1 MTDDE
6 AFWREQER
14 RKKDQLGQPCC
25 TQSGMSWSMIDLP
38 GNFAVVIHGEYDCV
52 NCFHHHIGRSAWR
65 YYSTRLT
72 EEMITTGR
80 TEPALRACLELI
92 AKEEAPEFV
101 LVLGTCPVEVI
112 GDAFHHVVASVS
124 EATGVP
130 MVALR
135 TSGLKL
141 SSQAAMLDWLF
152 STLAAIPAG
161 PPVDRAWERELALL
175 AMEVV
180 FDAHAGGS
188 SAADVFARL
197 RQLAAPATEAS
208 DVRVNLV
215 GMPSTVEGAVPEP
228 VALLAAAGVVVN
240 GVYPEGASLA
250 SWRAVR
256 HAGDNFVVD
265 TTMYPRFLDV
275 LRGYGQRVHEV
286 PLPVGLGPSRS
297 FYETIGRATGAPSA
311 VEAAV
316 NPLATRASEALA
328 ALRSDVAGK
337 RVAIALRMHANY
349 ASDTLA
355 YEGLGEV
362 AAYQE
367 FGFEVELFVQ
377 GPPEEAA
384 RQAFAEGLAARGC
397 TLPFQVFGGPWIL
410 GEKLRSGGF
419 SLAVGSDTVRNE
431 LASVD
436 VPLLTTR
443 ALAPYLTG
451 VVHNVDLIRQ
461 VLARGAR

>member
-25 TQSGMSWSMIDLP
+25 TQSGMSWSMIDVP

-124 EATGVP
+124 EASGIP

-152 STLAAIPAG
+152 ATLAAIPSG

-175 AMEVV
+175 AMEVL
-180 FDAHAGGS
+180 FDAHADGESG
-188 SAADVFARL
+188 AAVFARL
-197 RQLAAPATEAS
+197 RALAQPVADEAA
-208 DVRVNLV
+208 VRVNLV
-215 GMPSTVEGAVPEP
+215 GMPSTVEGGVPEP
-228 VALLAAAGVVVN
+228 IALLGTAGIVVN

-256 HAGDNFVVD
+256 HARESFVVD
-265 TTMYPRFLDV
+265 TSMYPRFLDV
-275 LRGYGQRVHEV
+275 LRGHEQRVHEV
-286 PLPVGLGPSRS
+286 PLPVGLEPSRA
-297 FYETIGRATGAPSA
+297 FYATVGRATGAPSA
-311 VEAAV
+311 VDRAVSEIAA
-316 NPLATRASEALA
+316 RAASALEG
-328 ALRSDVAGK
+328 LRAEVAGK

-362 AAYQE
+362 RAYQE
-367 FGFEVELFVQ
+367 FGFDVVLFVQ

-397 TLPFQVFGGPWIL
+397 TLPFEVFGGPWIL

-419 SLAVGSDTVRNE
+419 SLAVASDTVRNE
-431 LASVD
+431 LAAVD
-436 VPLLTTR
+436 IPLLTTR
-443 ALAPYLTG
+443 ALAPYVSG
-451 VVHNVDLIRQ
+451 VFHNVGLIRQ